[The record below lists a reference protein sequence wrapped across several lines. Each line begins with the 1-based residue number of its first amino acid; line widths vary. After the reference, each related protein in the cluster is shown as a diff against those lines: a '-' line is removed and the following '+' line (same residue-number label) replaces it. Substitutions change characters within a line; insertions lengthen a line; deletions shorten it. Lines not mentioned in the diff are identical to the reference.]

1 MCGASGINVAEQG
14 KGERQRWS
22 RKKRWIGNSG
32 RKKVS
37 GKLDP
42 FYHFSTLPDI
52 AKTLYYRAARRCM
65 PEPQGPWTPNDHKLL
80 EQHDSTTSFHSIYLS
95 PRLFGDCSSNWLR
108 KYFSR
113 REQQNSERCC
123 RQSCSAGSSAPSKR
137 YACGQSVCT
146 TILLMSQRMASADTS
161 GGFHNE
167 IDRWTKMVQSQ
178 SHSV

>member
-1 MCGASGINVAEQG
+1 MCGASGINVAKQG

-22 RKKRWIGNSG
+22 RKKRWTTPAERI
-32 RKKVS
+32 
-37 GKLDP
+37 DP

-52 AKTLYYRAARRCM
+52 AKTFYYRAARPNPM
-65 PEPQGPWTPNDHKLL
+65 DTNDHKLL

-146 TILLMSQRMASADTS
+146 TILLMSQR
-161 GGFHNE
+161 GGRHFC
-167 IDRWTKMVQSQ
+167 WLSQ
-178 SHSV
+178 